1 MDEKLMMSGNGGA
14 ITGDRA
20 MRSRVAEAGLTLVEL
35 VVTCAI
41 LITLS
46 TAALPV
52 ARFTIT
58 RQKEAI
64 LRYDLRQMRDA
75 IDRYKDVADKNMI
88 QVKVGTEGYPPD
100 METLVK
106 GVNMMG
112 APDRKIR
119 FLRAIPVDPITG
131 KKEWGMR
138 SVQDDADSNSWGG
151 QDVFDVFSKSTGTA
165 LDGTKYSDW

>member
-1 MDEKLMMSGNGGA
+1 MSGRLMINGDLPA
-14 ITGDRA
+14 DR
-20 MRSRVAEAGLTLVEL
+20 RRAEAGLTLIEL
-35 VVTCAI
+35 VITCAI
-41 LITLS
+41 LIALS

-52 ARFTIT
+52 ARFTVT

-88 QVKVGTEGYPPD
+88 QVKIGTEGYPPD

-119 FLRAIPVDPITG
+119 FMRAIPIDPMTG
-131 KKEWGMR
+131 KKDWGMR

>member
-1 MDEKLMMSGNGGA
+1 MSGGLRMSDDRGA
-14 ITGDRA
+14 GARA
-20 MRSRVAEAGLTLVEL
+20 AEAGLTLIEL
-35 VVTCAI
+35 VITCAI
-41 LITLS
+41 LIALS

-52 ARFTIT
+52 ARFTVT

-88 QVKVGTEGYPPD
+88 QVKIGTEGYPPD

-119 FLRAIPVDPITG
+119 FMRAIPVDPMTG

>member
-1 MDEKLMMSGNGGA
+1 MRDVATLKSRLAVRRN
-14 ITGDRA
+14 RA
-20 MRSRVAEAGLTLVEL
+20 DAGLTLIEL
-35 VVTCAI
+35 VITCAI
-41 LITLS
+41 LIALS

-52 ARFTIT
+52 ARFTVT
-58 RQKEAI
+58 RQKEAM

-88 QVKVGTEGYPPD
+88 QVKIGTEGYPPD
-100 METLVK
+100 METMVK

-119 FLRAIPVDPITG
+119 FLRSIPVDPMTG
-131 KKEWGMR
+131 KKDWGMR

-151 QDVFDVFSKSTGTA
+151 QDVFDVFSKSEGTA
-165 LDGTKYSDW
+165 LDGTKYKDW

>member
-1 MDEKLMMSGNGGA
+1 MDEKRKISGNGSA
-14 ITGDRA
+14 IADNRA
-20 MRSRVAEAGLTLVEL
+20 MRSLAAQAGLTLVEL

-138 SVQDDADSNSWGG
+138 SVQDDADSSSWGG

>member
-1 MDEKLMMSGNGGA
+1 MSDRIMVKGDLPAGG
-14 ITGDRA
+14 R
-20 MRSRVAEAGLTLVEL
+20 RAEAGLTLIEL
-35 VVTCAI
+35 IITCAI
-41 LITLS
+41 LIALS

-52 ARFTIT
+52 ARFTVT

-88 QVKVGTEGYPPD
+88 QVKIGTEGYPPD

-119 FLRAIPVDPITG
+119 FIRAIPIDPMTG
-131 KKEWGMR
+131 KKDWGMR

>member
-1 MDEKLMMSGNGGA
+1 MDEKRMMSGNGSVIA
-14 ITGDRA
+14 GDRA
-20 MRSRVAEAGLTLVEL
+20 MRSRAAEAGLTLVEL

-52 ARFTIT
+52 ARFTVT

>member
-1 MDEKLMMSGNGGA
+1 MDEKRMMSGNG
-14 ITGDRA
+14 ISMVDNRA
-20 MRSRVAEAGLTLVEL
+20 MRSRAAEAGLTLVEL

-52 ARFTIT
+52 ARFTVT